1 MRALLHRILA
11 MGLALFL
18 IAPSMLTYGKDQ
30 VARLT
35 LDQAIKEAI
44 TNNRLIREAE
54 EQEKAAI
61 QLEKK
66 ARADF
71 FPKLSTSYTYSHLR
85 NNPYAYFTTQK
96 PVPGGP
102 MGITFVPERS
112 KLTVGPK
119 DNITWNFDIT
129 QPLFTGF
136 ALTTKR
142 KLAALDIDLKQ
153 VVKRQAI
160 LDVIKKVKV
169 AYLNILLAKRAVEVA
184 DEEVNQLEGHVHD
197 AKHLH
202 KQGVIPYN
210 DLLKSQVA
218 LAQARQNR
226 VKALSDL
233 DVAVAA
239 LNSLL
244 NRHITTK
251 TEVTELPAFNPSSYE
266 LSSLLQKA
274 MRDRPELRQLEI
286 AVKQADMAVRLAKSA
301 YYPQVF
307 LNGRYER
314 NGENWQASENHYNN
328 DHNSIVSLQLTW
340 SLFQWGKRRAD
351 VYAALHK
358 KRALLEKIEGIK
370 QSIMLEVKQAYQ
382 DLEVAQENIHT
393 AIEALE
399 QAKENYRITD
409 LQYKEGITTSTEVL
423 DARAFLTQAEFNY
436 HRALYGYRIAKA
448 ELERAIGTEGD
459 LANAK
464 F

>member
-1 MRALLHRILA
+1 MKALLHRILV

-18 IAPSMLTYGKDQ
+18 IAPSMRTYGKDQ

-35 LDQAIKEAI
+35 LNQAIKEGI

-54 EQEKAAI
+54 EQERVAI

-71 FPKLSTSYTYSHLR
+71 FPKLSTSYTYSRLR
-85 NNPYAYFTTQK
+85 NNPYTYFTTQK
-96 PVPGGP
+96 PVPQ
-102 MGITFVPERS
+102 TS
-112 KLTVGPK
+112 KITVGPK
-119 DNITWNFDIT
+119 DNFTWDFDIT

-142 KLAALDIDLKQ
+142 RLAALDIDLKQ
-153 VVKRQAI
+153 VVKQQAI

-169 AYLNILLAKRAVEVA
+169 AYLNILLAKRALEVA
-184 DEEVNQLEGHVHD
+184 DEEVNQLEAHVHD
-197 AKHLH
+197 AKQLH

-226 VKALSDL
+226 VKALSNL
-233 DVAVAA
+233 DVAIAA

-244 NRHITTK
+244 DRPITTK
-251 TEVTELPAFNPSSYE
+251 TQVMELPPFSPSYYE
-266 LSSLLQKA
+266 LSSLLEKA
-274 MRDRPELRQLEI
+274 IRDRPELKQLEI
-286 AVKQADMAVRLAKSA
+286 AIKQADMAVRLAKSA

-314 NGENWQASENHYNN
+314 KGDNWQASENDYNN
-328 DHNSIVSLQLTW
+328 DHNTIVSLQLTW
-340 SLFQWGKRRAD
+340 SLFEWGKRRAD
-351 VYAALHK
+351 VCAALHK
-358 KRALLEKIEGIK
+358 KKALLEKIEGIK
-370 QSIMLEVKQAYQ
+370 ESIMLEVKQAYQ
-382 DLEVAQENIHT
+382 DLKVAQENIHT